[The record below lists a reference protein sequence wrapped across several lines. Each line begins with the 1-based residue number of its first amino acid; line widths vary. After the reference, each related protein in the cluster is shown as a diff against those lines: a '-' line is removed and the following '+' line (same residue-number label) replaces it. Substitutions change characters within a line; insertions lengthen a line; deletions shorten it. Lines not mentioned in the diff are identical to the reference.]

1 MTYKNKTLSNLGLR
15 KESRSYKKSF
25 HHPPRM
31 HHVKTLTFQ
40 WYSAKKIN
48 MICSSIEEWSI
59 ALKTVWILNPTVSAS
74 VQQMAINAFKGT
86 MFSKPLHPG

>member
-1 MTYKNKTLSNLGLR
+1 MTHKNKTLVNLWTC

-31 HHVKTLTFQ
+31 HHLSKRLPSKRH
-40 WYSAKKIN
+40 SAKKIN

-59 ALKTVWILNPTVSAS
+59 ALKTVWILNPTASAS
-74 VQQMAINAFKGT
+74 VHRRD
-86 MFSKPLHPG
+86 L